1 MSTTAVQEQQTNV
14 LIVTVEAVKSKG
26 LKLFRHQPA
35 GTHIVMPAVVLQEIH
50 DHRHEVSKF
59 NQVLEYLDKKFA
71 RYGGAWR
78 GCQWCSSLHATEL
91 NGVHLNVQYG
101 TPEILAEL
109 MHGQLVAA

>member
-1 MSTTAVQEQQTNV
+1 MSTTTAQKQENV
-14 LIVTVEAVKSKG
+14 LIVAVEAIMAKG
-26 LKLFRHQPA
+26 LKLFRRQPA
-35 GTHIVMPAVVLQEIH
+35 GTHIVIPAIVLQEIH
-50 DHRHEVSKF
+50 DRRHEVPRF

-91 NGVHLNVQYG
+91 HGVHLNVQYG
-101 TPEILAEL
+101 TPELLAEL